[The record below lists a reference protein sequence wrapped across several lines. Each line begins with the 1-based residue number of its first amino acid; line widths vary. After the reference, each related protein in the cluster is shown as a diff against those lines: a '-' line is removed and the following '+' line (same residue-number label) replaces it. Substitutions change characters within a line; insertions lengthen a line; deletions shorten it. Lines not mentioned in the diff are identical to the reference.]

1 MSFAVLTTTELRL
14 LDVLLERG
22 VFPAPPASITRLDIA
37 TTARGD
43 TNPRGFS
50 HLRERIPEIITI
62 SSPVGDVL
70 AHGSISELLSLLARP
85 PGQDPTTD

>member
-14 LDVLLERG
+14 VDVLLARG

-37 TTARGD
+37 VTAGGD
-43 TNPRGFS
+43 TNRRGFS

-62 SSPVGDVL
+62 SSPVGSVL

-85 PGQDPTTD
+85 RRDPTTD